1 LGASRRGRI
10 AQDWALRSAARQTK
24 VGDLIWDDADRSS
37 DTSDLPDPDE
47 TEAEPTDPDLNDP
60 NMIKAAE

>member
-1 LGASRRGRI
+1 
-10 AQDWALRSAARQTK
+10 

-60 NMIKAAE
+60 NLIKAAE